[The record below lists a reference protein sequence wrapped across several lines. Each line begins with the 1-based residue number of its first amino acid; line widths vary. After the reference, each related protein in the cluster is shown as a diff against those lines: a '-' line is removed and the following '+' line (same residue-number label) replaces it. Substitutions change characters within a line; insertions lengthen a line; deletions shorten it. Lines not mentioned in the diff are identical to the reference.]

1 MSSEV
6 YSVGFD
12 LSALEKALKMS
23 EKIKTNLSGLKL
35 DLNFKGLSDT
45 FKEATSDIR
54 RPEP

>member
-1 MSSEV
+1 MGEV

-35 DLNFKGLSDT
+35 DLNLKGLSDT
-45 FKEATSDIR
+45 FKEVTKEN
-54 RPEP
+54 P